1 MVAAAV
7 RPGRGS
13 GENIAPWVRKGSQ
26 GAQGFRSPQ
35 DDLIMR
41 LPWRTN
47 PESLDS
53 FCAYSRST
61 ASAGLSQTFDH
72 NPASHTPVP
81 VV

>member
-26 GAQGFRSPQ
+26 GAGGFRSPQ
-35 DDLIMR
+35 VDFIILGSTMAA
-41 LPWRTN
+41 
-47 PESLDS
+47 PEPLDS
-53 FCAYSRST
+53 FCAYSRSI
-61 ASAGLSQTFDH
+61 AISGLSQTSDG
-72 NPASHTPVP
+72 NPAFHTPVP